1 MPKFSLA
8 FSSPHSQSCSD
19 GSKNETGLM
28 KPTVCL
34 HIQNLDN
41 RLEDDEKNQHA
52 GRLKN
57 SYICV
62 AGIIPARSNT
72 NKQRIK
78 KTVKSSEISEERRHF
93 CTHLLEGNQSR
104 AVDELIGNTNNNN
117 NNSICFLSIVVEN
130 HAFSINGYMATTSI
144 TAARLPSLSL
154 SRQLKTPSPSKTP
167 R

>member
-57 SYICV
+57 RV
-62 AGIIPARSNT
+62 PEQQAAA
-72 NKQRIK
+72 
-78 KTVKSSEISEERRHF
+78 
-93 CTHLLEGNQSR
+93 LL
-104 AVDELIGNTNNNN
+104 L
-117 NNSICFLSIVVEN
+117 FLQ
-130 HAFSINGYMATTSI
+130 
-144 TAARLPSLSL
+144 TAAQPSG
-154 SRQLKTPSPSKTP
+154 PY
-167 R
+167 